1 MRRLLKS
8 VFLCSLFLAINP
20 GYGRPTEL
28 NLYIWDDYISRDV
41 VRTFA
46 ENTGVTIN
54 QVNFDSDKTRD
65 ETMASASGRK
75 FDLVLIDSVAAQIF
89 GKNNQLLAI
98 NGNDVPSVQNI
109 DPQWRE
115 SCGNFGVPYFW
126 GTTGMVY
133 DKTKYPDVP
142 PDSWRDLLQPRRPHQ
157 GHVCMIEDLSDT
169 LVPALIYLGYSINTE
184 NTQELK
190 NAYELLRGQV
200 PSVLNYTYAVT
211 NVKFAA
217 KDTPMHIAFAYSGDQ
232 YALNEESGTEN
243 WEYVIPREGTTIWVD
258 CLAITAWSDNKE
270 DGLKFL
276 NYLLEPKV
284 AAINT
289 EEIYNGTPISA
300 IKEFLP
306 AELRNDPALFL
317 SDEIRSKAQVY
328 RILSDNSLRQRG
340 RIIDTLL
347 KRHEAQ

>member
-1 MRRLLKS
+1 MRLLCKS
-8 VFLCSLFLAINP
+8 VLLSSLFLAFGP
-20 GYGRPTEL
+20 CYGRCGEL

-41 VRTFA
+41 VQKFEET
-46 ENTGVTIN
+46 TGLTVK

-75 FDLVLIDSVAAQIF
+75 FDIVLMDNVAVQIF

-98 NGNDVPSVQNI
+98 NGNDVPHLNNI

-126 GTTGMVY
+126 GTTGIVY

-142 PDSWRDLLQPRRPHQ
+142 PDSWRDLLQPKSPHQ

-169 LVPALIYLGYSINTE
+169 LVPALIYLGYNINTE
-184 NTQELK
+184 NKQELK

-200 PSVLNYTYAVT
+200 PSVLNYTYALT
-211 NVKFAA
+211 NVKLAD
-217 KDTPMHIAFAYSGDQ
+217 KERQMDIAFAYSGDQ

-243 WEYVIPREGTTIWVD
+243 WEYVIPREGTTIWMD
-258 CLAITAWSDNKE
+258 CLAITAWSDKKE
-270 DGLKFL
+270 DGLRFL

-284 AAINT
+284 AAMNT

-306 AELRNDPALFL
+306 AESRNDPALFL
-317 SDEIRSKAQVY
+317 SEDIRSKAQVY

-340 RIIDTLL
+340 RIIDTLR